1 MTSQTADLTP
11 ALPKPE
17 DIELPRYSAGLL
29 LTLENYDGNPSTLN
43 RMISETALYY
53 HAKYPAM
60 RETIYYQA
68 IGQKLIQEYPKLTHE
83 GNKPWVSKFKYIFI
97 TDESRPAHRMNVNK
111 ANLRDLIAMTGLV
124 ILLKLDSN
132 RQFFS
137 PCDLEI
143 WWMTSKT
150 YRAPLL
156 HYTKLCAS
164 CQTLLWIQTGGYMVV
179 MYFQ

>member
-1 MTSQTADLTP
+1 MPMALTPEVPVAPQPTASPMTSQTADLTP

-29 LTLENYDGNPSTLN
+29 LALENYDGNPSTLN
-43 RMISETALYY
+43 RMISETAMYY

-83 GNKPWVSKFKYIFI
+83 GNKPWVSKFEYIFM
-97 TDESRPAHRMNVNK
+97 TDESRPTHPMNVNK
-111 ANLRDLIAMTGLV
+111 ANLRDLIATTGLV

-143 WWMTSKT
+143 
-150 YRAPLL
+150 
-156 HYTKLCAS
+156 
-164 CQTLLWIQTGGYMVV
+164 
-179 MYFQ
+179 